1 MDNMEHARKYFA
13 QAMKLN
19 SNNMR
24 ALFGF
29 YLVSAS
35 LLSSNLS
42 TSISLNLSLFL
53 ELIEPKVPLLAHGC

>member
-1 MDNMEHARKYFA
+1 MEHARKYFA

-29 YLVSAS
+29 YLVSRKIKHIH
-35 LLSSNLS
+35 LLYIVGIFPGWKFS
-42 TSISLNLSLFL
+42 
-53 ELIEPKVPLLAHGC
+53 